1 MTDLRN
7 ETPADPDPAADAAL
21 NAARGPNAGGDPA
34 VLQTAEPTD
43 APFGRSPTSGGRALR
58 WLLYAAVP
66 AAALAIVFLFQGK
79 AEQPDATNHVHGSVV
94 APEGGQP
101 VALSADAANR
111 IGVTYTTVTVG
122 PLTREVRTVG
132 QVTFDETRVKA
143 IAPKLDGWVERLY
156 VDFTGQSVAVG
167 DPLLAIY
174 SPMLVTAQEELLL
187 AKRLTNDV
195 AAGTPDA
202 VRSAN
207 ELLGSA
213 RRRLAY
219 WDIRERDIAEVERTG
234 EVQRTLTLRAPAAGV
249 VVEKLVLSGQ
259 RIMAGETLY
268 RVADLSVVWVE
279 GEVFEQDLPAVRTGL
294 PVTAEFEAFPGERWS
309 GRITY
314 IYPTLDPDTRTA
326 RVRLALPNPE
336 RRLKPGMYATFLFTS
351 PRRGDALSVP
361 RSAVLSTGER
371 SLVFVRRTDGRLEP
385 RTVRVGVVA
394 GDRVEVLAGLRA
406 GETVVASATFLIDAE
421 SNLGSALGGMGDMPG
436 MDMTAPTPAPPPVP
450 APKPTSPAP
459 RTPPSGDNHSAHA
472 R

>member
-1 MTDLRN
+1 
-7 ETPADPDPAADAAL
+7 
-21 NAARGPNAGGDPA
+21 
-34 VLQTAEPTD
+34 V
-43 APFGRSPTSGGRALR
+43 
-58 WLLYAAVP
+58 
-66 AAALAIVFLFQGK
+66 
-79 AEQPDATNHVHGSVV
+79 
-94 APEGGQP
+94 
-101 VALSADAANR
+101 
-111 IGVTYTTVTVG
+111 
-122 PLTREVRTVG
+122 
-132 QVTFDETRVKA
+132 
-143 IAPKLDGWVERLY
+143 DGWVERLY
-156 VDFTGQSVAVG
+156 VDFTGQAVVVG

-202 VRSAN
+202 VRGAN

-219 WDIRERDIAEVERTG
+219 WDIRERDIAEIERTG
-234 EVQRTLTLRAPAAGV
+234 DVRRTLTLRAPVGGV

-279 GEVFEQDLPAVRTGL
+279 GEVFEQDLPTVRTGL

-326 RVRLALPNPE
+326 RVRLELPNPE
-336 RRLKPGMYATFLFTS
+336 KRLKPGMYATFLFTS

-385 RTVRVGVVA
+385 RTVRVGVAA
-394 GDRVEVLAGLRA
+394 GDRVEVLAGLTA

-450 APKPTSPAP
+450 APKPTSAAS
-459 RTPPSGDNHSAHA
+459 RTPPSDGNHSAHE